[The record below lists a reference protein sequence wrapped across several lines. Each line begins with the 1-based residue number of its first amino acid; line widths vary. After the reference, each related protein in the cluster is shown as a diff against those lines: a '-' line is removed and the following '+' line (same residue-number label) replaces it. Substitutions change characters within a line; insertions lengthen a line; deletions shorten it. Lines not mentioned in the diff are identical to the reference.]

1 MLSRTLVI
9 PPFLDASRPGTQPRA
24 AAPARPCDI
33 WEDMLDHLYLVHPM
47 GCDGSIVIASKLDG
61 AYTEKLLRIRD
72 ITKRDLVGQQFLSMN
87 RFGRRRLAS
96 MLTAC
101 GHVWV
106 DLDPYGEDAQGNPL
120 PYRGMDLE
128 ALMALLLAAIA
139 AAGLPAPSYVTDS
152 GRGLHLVWLCEAL
165 PGRAG
170 EKMSRIQEALYGP
183 VLTDDGSVPARRL
196 EDPDRDAQEARLA
209 PLWRLFKDAGLD
221 RQTLDRSRV
230 LRLWGSYNP
239 SAGRYCRRLWPAEV
253 EDVRRCTVDAIADAV
268 LPLTGTAYRKRMAE
282 KAARA
287 AIEAPADPKPRRAR
301 ASNPYAGQMGV
312 WERKAADL
320 MRLREHRG
328 GIAVGQRH
336 LWLFLAANAH
346 AQSSGGCPKVWAD
359 LLAPLAGLSRKEALD
374 CLGTLGRRMKRHE
387 AGETR
392 EHKRQLWSPLYNY
405 SGAKMASALGVTAEE
420 ADAAGLAIVRPDKGK
435 AVPPIERQ
443 AQKRIRDGAIPQP
456 ARADIKLQAGRR
468 GLALQAEGVSKTQ
481 AVAAVQAATGRGRT
495 WAREA
500 MELAASTPAEAA
512 VETVVVEPVQTP
524 AEATVS
530 EPPASRKS
538 GKRQVRFPRRYIGGY
553 LAPLPP
559 EPSAP
564 VPQPSAPPA
573 DEAVRV
579 RRYSQFFAEYRSST
593 AHWTILTVGTGRMAY
608 EVREDMP
615 LDAPDLVP
623 EGGYRSPLTS
633 GLDAATDARFA
644 AVQADLHRE
653 ATRDRRRGSRVSA
666 ARSPARRVAI
676 APLDVTAA
684 AAAYR
689 LASGR

>member
-1 MLSRTLVI
+1 MGHPDLAALGSNRGRKFARRASRSRARHAPAMGLPLGEAASVVRRAGARWIWLGRLLPFLNSTRSSARVASGHSKAMLSRTLVI

-170 EKMSRIQEALYGP
+170 EKMSRIQEAFYGP

-221 RQTLDRSRV
+221 RQTLDRARV

-301 ASNPYAGQMGV
+301 ASNPYAGRWGYGSA
-312 WERKAADL
+312 RPPTSCGCASTAG
-320 MRLREHRG
+320 HRG
-328 GIAVGQRH
+328 RAAAPVAVLGCQRPRPVQRR
-336 LWLFLAANAH
+336 L
-346 AQSSGGCPKVWAD
+346 PKVWAD

-420 ADAAGLAIVRPDKGK
+420 ADAAGSRSSAPTRARRSHRSSARRRSGSATVPSPTGPRRHQAPGRPPG
-435 AVPPIERQ
+435 P
-443 AQKRIRDGAIPQP
+443 
-456 ARADIKLQAGRR
+456 RAAGRGGEQDASGRR
-468 GLALQAEGVSKTQ
+468 GP
-481 AVAAVQAATGRGRT
+481 GRHR
-495 WAREA
+495 
-500 MELAASTPAEAA
+500 
-512 VETVVVEPVQTP
+512 
-524 AEATVS
+524 
-530 EPPASRKS
+530 SRS
-538 GKRQVRFPRRYIGGY
+538 DMGQGG
-553 LAPLPP
+553 
-559 EPSAP
+559 
-564 VPQPSAPPA
+564 
-573 DEAVRV
+573 D
-579 RRYSQFFAEYRSST
+579 
-593 AHWTILTVGTGRMAY
+593 GTGR
-608 EVREDMP
+608 VHPSR
-615 LDAPDLVP
+615 
-623 EGGYRSPLTS
+623 GRC
-633 GLDAATDARFA
+633 
-644 AVQADLHRE
+644 
-653 ATRDRRRGSRVSA
+653 RDRRRR
-666 ARSPARRVAI
+666 ARSDP
-676 APLDVTAA
+676 
-684 AAAYR
+684 
-689 LASGR
+689 G